1 MAEWLNTTFAGL
13 DGAVFTAMN
22 GIKCGFLT
30 WVSEFFA
37 FLGDGGMAFIIASV
51 ILMCFS
57 KTRKIGVCMLG
68 AIAVGAIFTNI
79 TLKPLVARPRPYTD
93 PAYTDFWQQV
103 GAHMESERSF
113 PSGHT
118 TSATAFF
125 VALFIACDKK
135 WSWTALPFAFVM
147 AFTRVY
153 LIVHYTTDVIAGLI
167 VGTVSAVIAFYIT
180 KLIYH
185 FLNKYSDVKFCRICL
200 SFGLDRVLNNV
211 FNFNKVKTPKAQQK
225 TSEQTTDVGLD
236 KSEEKSE

>member
-13 DGAVFTAMN
+13 DGAMFTAVN
-22 GIKCGFLT
+22 SIKCGFLT
-30 WVSEFFA
+30 WVSELFA

-51 ILMCFS
+51 ILIAFS
-57 KTRKIGVCMLG
+57 KTRKIGVCMLL
-68 AIAVGAIFTNI
+68 AIAVGALFTNI

-93 PAYTDFWQQV
+93 LEYVDFWKQV

-135 WSWTALPFAFVM
+135 WSWAALPFALVM

-167 VGTVSAVIAFYIT
+167 VGSVAAVISFYLT
-180 KLIYH
+180 KLI
-185 FLNKYSDVKFCRICL
+185 FKVLNKYSDVGFCRFCL
-200 SFGLDRVLNNV
+200 SFGVESICRSIYSGVRV
-211 FNFNKVKTPKAQQK
+211 K
-225 TSEQTTDVGLD
+225 EQTPEKV
-236 KSEEKSE
+236 EEAKAKETENK